1 MMIYWCKLNVIFE
14 VKLYKNLLT
23 MSLTNSNLQSMDKV
37 VYRKEKF
44 TKMVLKFEKV
54 SEEIVRKQ

>member
-1 MMIYWCKLNVIFE
+1 MIYWCKLNVIFE

-23 MSLTNSNLQSMDKV
+23 MSLTNSNLQSMDKG

>member
-1 MMIYWCKLNVIFE
+1 
-14 VKLYKNLLT
+14 
-23 MSLTNSNLQSMDKV
+23 MDKV

>member
-1 MMIYWCKLNVIFE
+1 
-14 VKLYKNLLT
+14 
-23 MSLTNSNLQSMDKV
+23 MDKV

-44 TKMVLKFEKV
+44 TKMVLKFKKV

>member
-1 MMIYWCKLNVIFE
+1 
-14 VKLYKNLLT
+14 
-23 MSLTNSNLQSMDKV
+23 MDKG